1 MHYSSKLNVSTYSK
15 QLNPENKTHLTD
27 FPLPIWFYPPM
38 QIISFLLLALT
49 LSTAHANLVLIGGGK
64 RPPEAMKEFVTLAGL
79 KYANILIIPWASES
93 TEAAENIKR
102 ELEAWGPGK
111 VVIAPLRLNAQELT
125 PFHLNLSNFSGIFFT
140 GGNQNTL
147 MTLLKEYRLVDL
159 FRKKYKEGMIFAGTS
174 AGTAIMSN
182 PMLTGN
188 GTELS
193 EGLGLLPSHY
203 IVDQHFI
210 VRNRFDRLGG
220 IILSKENTIGIGIDE
235 DTALVIIGSHARV
248 VGPSQVV
255 TFEKDAQNQ
264 LKIIFKFPGEDFILS
279 DQAGFLSGLQK

>member
-1 MHYSSKLNVSTYSK
+1 
-15 QLNPENKTHLTD
+15 
-27 FPLPIWFYPPM
+27 M

-64 RPPEAMKEFVTLAGL
+64 RPTEAMKEFVTLAGQGD
-79 KYANILIIPWASES
+79 ANILIIPWASES

-102 ELEAWGPGK
+102 ELQVWNPSSIE
-111 VVIAPLRLNAQELT
+111 IAPHRLNSSHEISQL
-125 PFHLNLSNFSGIFFT
+125 HLKLKNFSGIFFT
-140 GGNQNTL
+140 GGDQNTL

-159 FRKKYKEGMIFAGTS
+159 FRKKFSEGLIFAGTS

-188 GTELS
+188 GSELA
-193 EGLGLLPSHY
+193 EGLGLLPAHY
-203 IVDQHFI
+203 VVDQHFI

-220 IILSKENTIGIGIDE
+220 IILSKDNAIGIGIDE
-235 DTALVIIGSHARV
+235 DTALVITGSHARV

-255 TFEKDAQNQ
+255 IFEKDDQNQ
-264 LKIIFKFPGEDFILS
+264 LKIIFKFPDEDFILS
-279 DQAGFLSGLQK
+279 DRASSLSGLQK